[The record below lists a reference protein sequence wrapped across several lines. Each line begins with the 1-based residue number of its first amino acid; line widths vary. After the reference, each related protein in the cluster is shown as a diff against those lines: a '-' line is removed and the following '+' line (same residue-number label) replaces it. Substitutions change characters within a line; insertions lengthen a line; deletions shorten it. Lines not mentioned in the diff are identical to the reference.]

1 MGGLEDAGPTAEGA
15 GRLAQ
20 ETTVGS
26 TLCTGV
32 EEASGVFTH
41 THRGRMNIK
50 TICYVTVK
58 ERLVLHSLT

>member
-1 MGGLEDAGPTAEGA
+1 MGGLEDAGPTAEGV

-32 EEASGVFTH
+32 EEASGVFKH
-41 THRGRMNIK
+41 THRQNEHKDHML
-50 TICYVTVK
+50 CQ
-58 ERLVLHSLT
+58 S